1 MSVNSLTVHSLL
13 CICRVCTTKKVL
25 ILRVSTF
32 CLSLILTFTYPVIS
46 HSKKYTYCWFTTFKL
61 HILLAAHPNPTPNDV
76 SGGLCFAQVVGD
88 TRINNYLPP
97 CLLCIFHSYLSVL
110 VVLISH
116 SVFDLGCNPG
126 TWLSPTLPFL
136 IPSFHLTSDNVVQPY
151 RDSSFSYQTTIWK
164 TRAIITHFWC
174 CSVIPVVRGAIHI
187 PSHSSYN
194 ISGQHKTN
202 TTPLRHFC
210 IMLPKGSSW
219 CTISGGLI
227 AAFSSRSCIKYQN
240 HKGLLPFKSSSPW
253 KDPLCWLFHSRRNE

>member
-1 MSVNSLTVHSLL
+1 MEDFVLHKWLETQGSITIFLLACFAFFIPTSL
-13 CICRVCTTKKVL
+13 
-25 ILRVSTF
+25 F
-32 CLSLILTFTYPVIS
+32 WW
-46 HSKKYTYCWFTTFKL
+46 CWF
-61 HILLAAHPNPTPNDV
+61 P
-76 SGGLCFAQVVGD
+76 
-88 TRINNYLPP
+88 
-97 CLLCIFHSYLSVL
+97 
-110 VVLISH
+110 H

-126 TWLSPTLPFL
+126 TWLSLTLPFL